1 MSIAGALRSWW
12 SDRRAENEYHAL
24 PDAERS
30 AISRDLRVPEDVL
43 ERIVEHGGTPLELPR
58 MLEALDLDPAAVKRA
73 HPGVMRDLEVT
84 CAGCGEQAHC
94 HRDLDSGTAPDLYDA
109 YCPNAVTIDALLQE
123 NAAGA
128 RRQS

>member
-30 AISRDLRVPEDVL
+30 AIYRDLRVPEDVL
-43 ERIVEHGGTPLELPR
+43 DRVVEHGGTPLELPR
-58 MLEALDLDPAAVKRA
+58 MLEALNLDPDAVKRK
-73 HPGVMRDLEVT
+73 HSGVMRDLEVT

-94 HRDLDSGTAPDLYDA
+94 HRDLDSGAAAEFYDA
-109 YCPNAVTIDALLQE
+109 YCPNAVTMEALLQE
-123 NAAGA
+123 KASGA
-128 RRQS
+128 RAPS